1 MADLTDPHDRFFK
14 AVFSHEEI
22 AEDFLFHHLPAEIA
36 ALLVPG
42 KLEISK
48 DSFIDPEL
56 KHHYSDLLYNVR
68 LTTGQPVQIY
78 LLFEHKSHPEPL
90 IALDLLRYMVN
101 IWGQAV
107 KSGRHRP
114 LPNIIPIV
122 FYHGRRP
129 WRISTDFASLLRTP
143 PALDNHLPNFR
154 YVLTDLSALS
164 DEELRGGVLLKAAL
178 LVMKY
183 IFSDELP
190 ERIMGILSLLKD
202 LPRQQSG
209 LDYLHTVLRYLSR
222 GGNKLNND
230 QLTHAVQQ
238 TFERGEAIMSTIA
251 DEWIREGEK
260 KGLLEGIS
268 QGLTK
273 GLYQGISHG
282 EMTLLKRQ
290 LTRRFGTLPSWA
302 EAKLNQAGQLQLEA
316 WADRI
321 LDAVTLESVFEE

>member
-56 KHHYSDLLYNVR
+56 KHHYSDLLYN
-68 LTTGQPVQIY
+68 
-78 LLFEHKSHPEPL
+78 
-90 IALDLLRYMVN
+90 
-101 IWGQAV
+101 
-107 KSGRHRP
+107 
-114 LPNIIPIV
+114 
-122 FYHGRRP
+122 
-129 WRISTDFASLLRTP
+129 
-143 PALDNHLPNFR
+143 
-154 YVLTDLSALS
+154 
-164 DEELRGGVLLKAAL
+164 
-178 LVMKY
+178 
-183 IFSDELP
+183 DELP
-190 ERIMGILSLLKD
+190 ERITGILSLLKD

-273 GLYQGISHG
+273 GLSQGLSQGISHG

-290 LTRRFGTLPSWA
+290 LTRRFGTLPAWA